1 MREVDKRGEKEQ
13 TRATNLKRRTAEGD
27 GLRRRRRRRKEGENV
42 DKKVRK

>member
-27 GLRRRRRRRKEGENV
+27 GLRRRRKEGENV
-42 DKKVRK
+42 DKKVGK